1 MDPNFSCN
9 NAMWHFLHLPFLA
22 PLILRLQSK
31 NVFHGNRM
39 FALWVWLIG
48 MAKISFWCEFA
59 PPPAATWWLS
69 P

>member
-9 NAMWHFLHLPFLA
+9 NVALFALTFFLA

-48 MAKISFWCEFA
+48 MAKINFWCEFA

-69 P
+69 L